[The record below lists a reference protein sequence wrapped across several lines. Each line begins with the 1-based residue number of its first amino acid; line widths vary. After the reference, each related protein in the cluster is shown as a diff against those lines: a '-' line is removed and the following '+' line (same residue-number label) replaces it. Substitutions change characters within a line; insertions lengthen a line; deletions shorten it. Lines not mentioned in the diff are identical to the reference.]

1 MDDKRMMIILAAGRL
16 LEEGGQVTIDKVAA
30 AAGVAKGTIYL
41 YFSSKQDL
49 LRQTFLSGIDEL
61 FTAVDTAA
69 KKTTGSSFER
79 LSAMVDIHYKLSVG
93 KVTLL
98 HRISAEE
105 PEMMRDVNSDV
116 TCSVIS
122 SINRIEKRYA
132 EELTKGIEAREFR
145 SHQTEIIAAAILAM
159 IHNLSVGHMFRSH
172 LDEEK
177 IVPEVLRMV
186 LTGIASEVRVATGK
200 NCD

>member
-69 KKTTGSSFER
+69 KKTTDR
-79 LSAMVDIHYKLSVG
+79 KSV
-93 KVTLL
+93 V
-98 HRISAEE
+98 
-105 PEMMRDVNSDV
+105 
-116 TCSVIS
+116 
-122 SINRIEKRYA
+122 
-132 EELTKGIEAREFR
+132 
-145 SHQTEIIAAAILAM
+145 
-159 IHNLSVGHMFRSH
+159 
-172 LDEEK
+172 
-177 IVPEVLRMV
+177 
-186 LTGIASEVRVATGK
+186 
-200 NCD
+200 